1 MHIQS
6 QLPKTYSAPRA
17 STAKTEVNQALDR
30 IESCLGDTA
39 RARADALASKTALEG
54 YEADVKAIKFD
65 RPDRDVSA
73 HGVNLKAKT
82 EAGAPTSAQAL
93 QLANG
98 VKAGGV
104 TIKEHIDNA
113 LKSLTPADAGA
124 RRFLETAQREAEF
137 LNESSVPH
145 LAVSLKHAHRQS
157 QEDLSPYLTEVIED
171 APGRDVGRFSD
182 DIKALFSDSVLNYR
196 QGELGGKY
204 VASDLDKLKS
214 SLLTA
219 REKLK

>member
-124 RRFLETAQREAEF
+124 RRFLETADRK
-137 LNESSVPH
+137 SV
-145 LAVSLKHAHRQS
+145 V
-157 QEDLSPYLTEVIED
+157 
-171 APGRDVGRFSD
+171 
-182 DIKALFSDSVLNYR
+182 
-196 QGELGGKY
+196 
-204 VASDLDKLKS
+204 
-214 SLLTA
+214 
-219 REKLK
+219 